1 MKPTQSGRRPSQ
13 IAAALGAMLVTA
25 SCANLASQKPDT
37 ADLSGAYDG
46 DSGQLLRYCSR
57 LHERGDLVL
66 AAGMCERAHQLDPA
80 NPEPLM
86 ELATILTELQRPEQ
100 TAEAYRRILQ
110 TQPDHVE
117 ARYALG
123 KTYIALGH
131 YDLALGEFRTA
142 LEADSKDPRLYNALG
157 VANGLLGAHTA
168 AQEIFR
174 SGLLVAPRDVS
185 LRNNLGLSL
194 VLSGQHREGLALLNE
209 LASSP
214 SANQTTLRNL
224 QLAQGIASTRVA
236 EAEIAAL
243 EGRGP
248 GDDLESQVEIAL
260 LPVSE
265 EEAAGLDADAPAPDA
280 EAMAAMQS
288 EPLEPPRFPST
299 SPVFLAEAFA
309 WPDRKGPG
317 IGRGVIHGPDPV
329 THGAPPRL
337 AQAAPGIRER
347 RAARR
352 PIPIIVQTARA
363 PMDEATDADAPSGYM
378 GDYLSVDVDPAG
390 PPTQP
395 VAPFADMQEDSA
407 VGGYAIQFASY
418 KSEER
423 ARQGWETI
431 QAAAGDLLQSIEPV
445 VRRADLG
452 PEKGIFYRL
461 RARPTSRAAAEALCR
476 SLAARGVDCLIVEEA
491 AAMAE
496 APSPAR

>member
-224 QLAQGIASTRVA
+224 QLAQ
-236 EAEIAAL
+236 
-243 EGRGP
+243 
-248 GDDLESQVEIAL
+248 
-260 LPVSE
+260 E